1 MATLEPDHLGRN
13 GYSYAR
19 GEFPNTAEEP
29 GKNTK
34 NIHIEI
40 RSVTTRAFPLGQ
52 EPKTLARQLPK
63 SYKTQRIYV
72 KLCGEQY
79 AKTCLEYSPMSPS
92 PVAPLACGRV

>member
-34 NIHIEI
+34 KHTY
-40 RSVTTRAFPLGQ
+40 RDKVGHD
-52 EPKTLARQLPK
+52 ARVPIGAG
-63 SYKTQRIYV
+63 T
-72 KLCGEQY
+72 
-79 AKTCLEYSPMSPS
+79 
-92 PVAPLACGRV
+92 